1 MGFIII
7 RTIYLK
13 FVKGSLAMKP
23 VALNITR
30 IVLITIIAFIS
41 ITIFTFSNQDAE
53 ESSSISGEVARIL
66 IEMQPKYKNI
76 TEEEKQ
82 ELISEYQ
89 KPVRKLAHFSIYTL
103 LGMSIAGLTCTY
115 NLTNNSKI
123 SKSKGDLSKAN
134 ISKDSNSKS
143 ISTRAAITL
152 ISGLLYAISDEV
164 HQTFIAGRSGQVSDV
179 LLDWSGIILGTI
191 IVLGIYSLITNH
203 KLKLQN

>member
-1 MGFIII
+1 
-7 RTIYLK
+7 
-13 FVKGSLAMKP
+13 MKP
-23 VALNITR
+23 VALNIIR
-30 IVLITIIAFIS
+30 IILITIIAFIS
-41 ITIFTFSNQDAE
+41 ITIFSFSNQDAE

-89 KPVRKLAHFSIYTL
+89 KPVRKFAHFSIYTL

-115 NLTNNSKI
+115 NLTGNTNIDKSKKHSTSSDNSKTNRSKI
-123 SKSKGDLSKAN
+123 SKSKGDVSKT
-134 ISKDSNSKS
+134 SNSNPT
-143 ISTRAAITL
+143 STRAAITL
-152 ISGLLYAISDEV
+152 ISGMLYAISDEV

-191 IVLGIYSLITNH
+191 IVLGIYSLITKN
-203 KLKLQN
+203 KYKTS

>member
-1 MGFIII
+1 MKLNLIRII
-7 RTIYLK
+7 
-13 FVKGSLAMKP
+13 
-23 VALNITR
+23 
-30 IVLITIIAFIS
+30 LITIIVFIS
-41 ITIFTFSNQDAE
+41 ITIFSFSNQNAE

-89 KPVRKLAHFSIYTL
+89 KPVRKFAHFSIYTL
-103 LGMSIAGLTCTY
+103 LGMSIVGLTCTY
-115 NLTNNSKI
+115 NLTGSANIDKSKKHSTSPDNSKT
-123 SKSKGDLSKAN
+123 N
-134 ISKDSNSKS
+134 NSKS

-203 KLKLQN
+203 K

>member
-1 MGFIII
+1 MKLNLIRII
-7 RTIYLK
+7 
-13 FVKGSLAMKP
+13 
-23 VALNITR
+23 
-30 IVLITIIAFIS
+30 LITIIAFIS
-41 ITIFTFSNQDAE
+41 ITIFSFSNQDAE
-53 ESSSISGEVARIL
+53 ESSSISGEVAKIL

-115 NLTNNSKI
+115 NFTNNSKI
-123 SKSKGDLSKAN
+123 SKSKGDVSKT
-134 ISKDSNSKS
+134 SNSNPT
-143 ISTRAAITL
+143 STRAAITL

-191 IVLGIYSLITNH
+191 VVLGIYSLRT
-203 KLKLQN
+203 KSE

>member
-76 TEEEKQ
+76 TEKEKQ

-89 KPVRKLAHFSIYTL
+89 KPVRKFAHFSIYTL

-123 SKSKGDLSKAN
+123 SKSKGDV
-134 ISKDSNSKS
+134 SKDSNSKS
-143 ISTRAAITL
+143 TSTRAAITL

-203 KLKLQN
+203 K